1 MYDISSDLVW
11 SINNEFS
18 EKKYTF
24 YKNSISLN
32 GFSWETFFFF
42 KKNLGDWVSQKLIYN
57 FYKSCKKIKVES
69 KLVYGI
75 ITTDEKKNIPQ
86 V

>member
-1 MYDISSDLVW
+1 MR
-11 SINNEFS
+11 N
-18 EKKYTF
+18 
-24 YKNSISLN
+24 
-32 GFSWETFFFF
+32 FFFL

-75 ITTDEKKNIPQ
+75 ITTDEKKKKYTPNLNLISF
-86 V
+86 